1 MAYRCQTKRH
11 QISQG
16 NKATLT
22 TPETEGLQPG
32 YRSNWTINL
41 VGRQFTHLTE
51 EEKMKII
58 FTAVAL
64 ITALSFAPAWALF
77 ETDKQLSEKARVSM
91 IDALKTAEGV
101 VPGKA
106 VEVNMGKD
114 DGKVVYKIEI
124 IDAAKK
130 RATSTLMQNRGRSIL
145 PSNSTVA

>member
-1 MAYRCQTKRH
+1 
-11 QISQG
+11 
-16 NKATLT
+16 
-22 TPETEGLQPG
+22 
-32 YRSNWTINL
+32 
-41 VGRQFTHLTE
+41 
-51 EEKMKII
+51 MKII

-64 ITALSFAPAWALF
+64 ITALSSSPAWALF

-130 RATSTLMQNRGRSIL
+130 TRHVYIDAESGKVHTTK
-145 PSNSTVA
+145 